1 MTNVVLAI
9 DGSEQAEHAASFLCQ
24 LPLPKPVK
32 VTLVSNVFIP
42 SYEDETI
49 DPLGRDFRQHQEE
62 ETKQFHDRATSILGD
77 FADSIERKVV
87 HGHIGHSIVKTG
99 EDAHADI
106 IVMGAK
112 GHSQI
117 ARMLLGST
125 SDYVATHAKCNV
137 IVVRG
142 KSDSAATATPPTRPL
157 NFTIALNETSASDAA
172 CAEIEKLD
180 WNPDTSLNLLTVVPL
195 FQSFSQDLMPNIV
208 EYRAEQRTAAMRY
221 LEKARDRFE
230 KTSHHISLDIIES
243 PHVGESIVNEVEQRE
258 SDMVVVG
265 DSERST
271 ITRMLLGSTSR
282 FVLRHAQC
290 TVWVAR
296 TNR

>member
-1 MTNVVLAI
+1 MTNVILAI
-9 DGSEQAEHAASFLCQ
+9 DGSEQAEHATEFLCR
-24 LPLPKPVK
+24 LPLPGPVK

-49 DPLGRDFRQHQEE
+49 DPLNRDFRQHQEE
-62 ETKQFHDRATSILGD
+62 ETKRFHDRAATILSD
-77 FADSIERKVV
+77 FADSIERKIV
-87 HGHIGHSIVKTG
+87 HGHIGHSIVETG
-99 EDAHADI
+99 EEVHADL

-112 GHSQI
+112 GHSQL
-117 ARMLLGST
+117 ARVLLGST

-142 KSDSAATATPPTRPL
+142 KSGSTAANFNATDPL
-157 NFTIALNETSASDAA
+157 NFTIALNETNASDTV
-172 CAEIEKLD
+172 CAEVDKLD
-180 WNPDTSLNLLTVVPL
+180 WNPDTAMHLLTVVPL

-221 LEKARDRFE
+221 LEKARDRFG

-282 FVLRHAQC
+282 FVLRHAEC

-296 TNR
+296 TRS